1 MNLQSFSGLP
11 SRYRNAISEAIAVIE
26 TRFNPLGIVVTGTI
40 IRGHPHATSDLDIVV
55 IHRETWRQRIQ
66 IWCGD
71 VPAEI
76 FVNSAPWIERAFQTD
91 TETARPVMIG
101 MLSTG
106 VIIKDTDNVLVDL
119 VIRAR
124 ELFDAGPQASELL
137 TTPWRY
143 GIASLL
149 EDAGDIRNEDMALSS
164 AMVTEALL
172 DAIRYSFVTSGIWI
186 PREKALLRTFYEER
200 PDLAQATRAALGSD
214 LNLRFD
220 LSKMCIESLIGTSG
234 FFPWESPVQELP

>member
-11 SRYRNAISEAIAVIE
+11 SRYRSAISEAIAVIE
-26 TRFNPLGIVVTGTI
+26 TRFNPLGIIVTGTI

-76 FVNSAPWIERAFQTD
+76 FVNSVPWIERAFQTD
-91 TETARPVMIG
+91 AETARPVMMG

-106 VIIKDTDNVLVDL
+106 VIVKDTDNVLAGL
-119 VIRAR
+119 VVHAK
-124 ELFDAGPQASELL
+124 ELFEAGPRASELL
-137 TTPWRY
+137 TTSWRY
-143 GIASLL
+143 RIASLL
-149 EDAGDIRNEDMALSS
+149 EDAGDIRDEDMVLSS
-164 AMVTEALL
+164 AMVTEALR
-172 DAIRYSFVTSGIWI
+172 DAIRYSLVMSGRWI
-186 PREKALLRTFYEER
+186 PREKALLQTFDDVR
-200 PDLAQATRAALGSD
+200 PDLAQAIRAALGSD
-214 LNLRFD
+214 LDLRLD
-220 LSKMCIESLIGTSG
+220 SAKPCIESLVGASG